1 MTYKK
6 SWRAM
11 ENNCHRLRAE
21 RINVVAFQWNIN
33 KTANEL
39 NAHTQT
45 HYTHAC
51 EYSCEFDVMWLKLC
65 GSVTTFLWHFI
76 LCLDVC
82 VCVCV
87 CSCTLIM
94 PFLLFIHIYFL
105 VVVITRSF
113 VCSCFK
119 NYYCLLFRLAYHVH
133 ILARYITV
141 CILIYLRLKN
151 YGYII

>member
-11 ENNCHRLRAE
+11 ENNCHRLQAE

-94 PFLLFIHIYFL
+94 PFLLFIYIYFL
-105 VVVITRSF
+105 VVVITAFSLS
-113 VCSCFK
+113 V
-119 NYYCLLFRLAYHVH
+119 LLFAVASKIIIVCCFVWH
-133 ILARYITV
+133 IMFIF
-141 CILIYLRLKN
+141 
-151 YGYII
+151 